1 MATTQSKAPS
11 VTNKGKMILRPADFS
26 ILDELQ
32 GGRNVGANL
41 SDTLDVSRP
50 YVTERLSQLADYGL
64 VRRVG
69 PNQNVGLYE
78 ITDLGRATLAH
89 KDDYGEVDD
98 FEGLIESKAS
108 EE

>member
-11 VTNKGKMILRPADFS
+11 VTIEGKMILRPADFS

-69 PNQNVGLYE
+69 PNENVGLYE
-78 ITDLGRATLAH
+78 ITDLGRAALAH
-89 KDDYGEVDD
+89 KEEYGEVDN
-98 FEGLIESKAS
+98 FEALIESEISDK
-108 EE
+108 